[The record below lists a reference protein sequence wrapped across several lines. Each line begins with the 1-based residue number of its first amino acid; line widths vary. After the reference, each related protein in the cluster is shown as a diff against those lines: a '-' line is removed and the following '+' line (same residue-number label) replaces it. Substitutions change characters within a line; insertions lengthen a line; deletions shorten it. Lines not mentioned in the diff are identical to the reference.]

1 MKLHMNPLA
10 RRRLLLFAGLVF
22 TLWATWQV
30 SQDAPAPKLVSER
43 TARRAPTKPAAPDP
57 ALPLLWPTRSDAPPP
72 VTDLFSPP
80 PPPPPAVAAAIVAP
94 MGPAAP
100 GFSLKYIGHITDGEN
115 SHVFLADDQ
124 DRVTTAK
131 VGQTVGN
138 EWLLTTM
145 TASQVVFRHTV
156 TGQERP
162 LQIGT
167 LQ

>member
-1 MKLHMNPLA
+1 MKLHMNPPA
-10 RRRLLLFAGLVF
+10 HRRLLLFAGLVF

-30 SQDAPAPKLVSER
+30 SQDAPAPKVVSER
-43 TARRAPTKPAAPDP
+43 TARRAPAKPAAPDI
-57 ALPLLWPTRSDAPPP
+57 ALPLLWPIRSDAPLP

-80 PPPPPAVAAAIVAP
+80 PLPVVVAAIVAP

-100 GFSLKYIGHITDGEN
+100 VFSLKYIGHITDGEN